1 MKVGD
6 LVKHKEDGTT
16 ALITKVPDE
25 HTEHYMVY
33 YLSGEVAGDHV
44 SEHPLAVQG
53 EFEVISYA
61 KPGREK
67 FVVI

>member
-53 EFEVISYA
+53 
-61 KPGREK
+61 
-67 FVVI
+67 